1 MNISRLFILRPIAT
15 LLLSIALTVV
25 GAVSFRFLPVAPI
38 PTVDMPVI
46 FVQAS
51 LAGASPETMAATVA
65 TPLER
70 AMGQIAGITELTSVS
85 SQGSTHVIIQFDMS
99 RDVDGAARDVQAA
112 INAARSLL
120 PSAMKTLPTYHKAN
134 PSSAPIMMLAM
145 TSDRLNRGQLYD
157 LASSKLQQRIA
168 QVQGVGQVSIRGGA
182 LPAVRIDLKPRL
194 LESYGIPLDTVRK
207 AVDSAT
213 SNSPRG
219 LLSGKASTWW
229 IEANGQLT
237 QASQYRDL
245 IVTYKNGVPVRLK
258 DVANVYDSIQDKYSS
273 GYFNSKP
280 SVSISITRQA
290 GANMLETID
299 SVKALMPELN
309 SMLPAGTKLTLAIDR
324 SSTVRDALQETE
336 KTLLFSILL
345 VIVVVYVFLRRGR
358 ATLIPAVALPISL
371 VGTFSAMYF
380 LGYSLDA
387 LSMMALIIC
396 TGFVVDDAIVVLE
409 NVDRL
414 MIHERLSPRDAAVKA
429 MQEVSGALVAIVLV
443 LSSVFVPVA
452 FLGGMAGELYRQFAI
467 TVAMAVVISG
477 FNALTLTPALCA
489 LFLKAPD
496 KKHRKEKPAFF
507 VFFNRCL
514 DKITAKFVRTVQLAL
529 SHSLACAVILVAI
542 TGVVW
547 ELVQIT
553 PTSFVPSEDQGLV
566 RMVLRLPEGSAYPR
580 TQKLAAEVGAKV
592 QKLPGVDSVLTE
604 AGRPA

>member
-182 LPAVRIDLKPRL
+182 LPAVRIELKPRL

-309 SMLPAGTKLTLAIDR
+309 SMLPA
-324 SSTVRDALQETE
+324 
-336 KTLLFSILL
+336 
-345 VIVVVYVFLRRGR
+345 
-358 ATLIPAVALPISL
+358 
-371 VGTFSAMYF
+371 
-380 LGYSLDA
+380 
-387 LSMMALIIC
+387 
-396 TGFVVDDAIVVLE
+396 
-409 NVDRL
+409 
-414 MIHERLSPRDAAVKA
+414 
-429 MQEVSGALVAIVLV
+429 
-443 LSSVFVPVA
+443 
-452 FLGGMAGELYRQFAI
+452 
-467 TVAMAVVISG
+467 
-477 FNALTLTPALCA
+477 
-489 LFLKAPD
+489 
-496 KKHRKEKPAFF
+496 
-507 VFFNRCL
+507 
-514 DKITAKFVRTVQLAL
+514 
-529 SHSLACAVILVAI
+529 
-542 TGVVW
+542 
-547 ELVQIT
+547 
-553 PTSFVPSEDQGLV
+553 
-566 RMVLRLPEGSAYPR
+566 
-580 TQKLAAEVGAKV
+580 
-592 QKLPGVDSVLTE
+592 
-604 AGRPA
+604 

>member
-1 MNISRLFILRPIAT
+1 MNISRIFILRPIAT

-25 GAVSFRFLPVAPI
+25 GAVSFQFLPVAPI

-51 LAGASPETMAATVA
+51 LAAASPETMAATVA

-396 TGFVVDDAIVVLE
+396 TGFVVDDAIVVVE
-409 NVDRL
+409 NISRHIEEGMTPMQAALKGSHEIGFTILSMTSSLIAVFIPLLL
-414 MIHERLSPRDAAVKA
+414 MGGVVGKLFREFAVTLSVALAIS
-429 MQEVSGALVAIVLV
+429 MFVS
-443 LSSVFVPVA
+443 
-452 FLGGMAGELYRQFAI
+452 
-467 TVAMAVVISG
+467 
-477 FNALTLTPALCA
+477 LTLTPMLRNPIGCRTAAAGPKLWC
-489 LFLKAPD
+489 LTGSLPVSGNFTRPMSRVSAP
-496 KKHRKEKPAFF
+496 
-507 VFFNRCL
+507 
-514 DKITAKFVRTVQLAL
+514 
-529 SHSLACAVILVAI
+529 
-542 TGVVW
+542 
-547 ELVQIT
+547 
-553 PTSFVPSEDQGLV
+553 
-566 RMVLRLPEGSAYPR
+566 
-580 TQKLAAEVGAKV
+580 
-592 QKLPGVDSVLTE
+592 
-604 AGRPA
+604 